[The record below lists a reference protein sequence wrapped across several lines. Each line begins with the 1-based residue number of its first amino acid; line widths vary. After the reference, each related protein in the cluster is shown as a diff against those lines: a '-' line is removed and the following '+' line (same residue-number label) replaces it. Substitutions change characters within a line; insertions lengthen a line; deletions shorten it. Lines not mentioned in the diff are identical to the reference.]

1 MNWMES
7 LQIAIQ
13 YMEDHLLENMTIE
26 QISAQAHISPFHFQR
41 TFSLLTDVTVAEYI
55 RRRRL
60 TLAANELI
68 QSDHKI
74 IDLAHKYGFDT
85 PEAFSKAFRRQ
96 HGIAP
101 TEARKN
107 STSATS
113 YNRLVIQWS
122 LKGAEPMNY
131 KIVEQAEFMLVGIK
145 QAFSYVDGENIRGI
159 AKMWQEAYTS
169 GTEDRLFEL
178 NNGEIEG
185 LLGVCV
191 DQNEIQ
197 EKQMEYWIATAYEG
211 EVPSGLL
218 SFTVPASKWSVFE
231 VQGPMPESMQSL
243 WKQIITEWFPSNP
256 YEHAGIPELEVYPGP
271 NQPPQIWIP
280 IK

>member
-1 MNWMES
+1 MNWIES
-7 LQIAIQ
+7 LQIAIH

-26 QISAQAHISPFHFQR
+26 QISAQAYISPFHFQR

-60 TLAANELI
+60 TLAANELL

-85 PEAFSKAFRRQ
+85 PESFSKAFRRQ

-107 STSATS
+107 STSITS
-113 YNRLVIQWS
+113 YNRLVIQLS

-131 KIVEQAEFMLVGIK
+131 KIVEQAEFTLVGIK
-145 QAFSYVDGENIRGI
+145 QAFSYVDGENLRGI

-169 GTEDRLFEL
+169 GTEDRLFKL
-178 NNGEIEG
+178 NNGAIHG

-197 EKQMEYWIATAYEG
+197 EKQMEYWIATAYDG
-211 EVPSGLL
+211 EVPEGLL
-218 SFTVPASKWSVFE
+218 SFKIRASKWSVFE

-243 WKQIITEWFPSNP
+243 WKQIISEWFPSNP